1 LSSALDLPELPPAPG
16 TADVSIAF
24 GHVELPA
31 GTDVHGHVVTP
42 DLICLRF
49 PEVGSFLIRGGDEI
63 VVDAEPGLGEDV
75 IRNFVLGP
83 AMGALMHQRGHL
95 VLHASAVALGGVAAA
110 FLGDSEWGKSTTAAA
125 CYLAGNALIADDTT
139 AVDLTRAVPTAIPA
153 IPRIKLWPESMR
165 ALSLDPDRYERVH
178 AELDK
183 RQLPAPRGFPGAPV
197 PIGAIYILG
206 DGPQVGVEPHTGH
219 EAVIDVVRHSYAV
232 DLLQATGTQ
241 GRHFLQCT
249 DLVGRVPVR
258 RLVTGG
264 SLDAIR
270 RIPAAVADDLS

>member
-1 LSSALDLPELPPAPG
+1 M
-16 TADVSIAF
+16 
-24 GHVELPA
+24 
-31 GTDVHGHVVTP
+31 
-42 DLICLRF
+42 
-49 PEVGSFLIRGGDEI
+49 
-63 VVDAEPGLGEDV
+63 VDAELGVGEDV

-83 AMGALMHQRGHL
+83 SMGALLHQRGLL
-95 VLHASAVALGGVAAA
+95 VLHASAVAMDGVAAL

-125 CYLAGNALIADDTT
+125 CYQAGHALVADDTT
-139 AVDLTRAVPTAIPA
+139 AVDLTAAVPTAIPA
-153 IPRIKLWPESMR
+153 IPRIKLWPESLR
-165 ALSLDPDRYERVH
+165 ALFLDPDRYERVH

-183 RQLPAPRGFPGAPV
+183 RQLPAPHGFPGAPV

-206 DGPQVGVEPHTGH
+206 EGAEIAVEPHTGH

-264 SLDAIR
+264 SLDAIG